1 VQRTSRSTLRR
12 RKERGRYDRSA
23 IDSILDEG
31 LVCHVGFTDSGSLY
45 VIPMT
50 YARIGDL
57 LYLHGA
63 AGNHLLR
70 SLAEG
75 GQACVEVTLL
85 DGLVLAR
92 SAFHHSMNYRS
103 VILFGSPQRVTDP
116 EEMRRAASALLE
128 HMAPGRSADARPPN
142 DIELSTTLMVRFH
155 ISEGSAKV
163 RSGPPLDDDE
173 DLDQMSPE
181 RLREL
186 KQEVL
191 LRIEEIGSRDA
202 SVEPERADEI
212 KELDDLLNEIEERL
226 SGPET
231 AAS

>member
-1 VQRTSRSTLRR
+1 MQRTSRSTLRR

-173 DLDQMSPE
+173 DLGLPIWAGQIPLEMTAQPAIPAAGLPE
-181 RLREL
+181 QANLPTYARSYPDRH
-186 KQEVL
+186 
-191 LRIEEIGSRDA
+191 RTI
-202 SVEPERADEI
+202 
-212 KELDDLLNEIEERL
+212 
-226 SGPET
+226 
-231 AAS
+231 